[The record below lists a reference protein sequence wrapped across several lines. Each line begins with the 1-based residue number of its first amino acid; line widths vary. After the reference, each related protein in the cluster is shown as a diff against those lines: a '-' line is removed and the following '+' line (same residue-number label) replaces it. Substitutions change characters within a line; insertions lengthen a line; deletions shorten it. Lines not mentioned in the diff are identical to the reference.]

1 MKNESEQRD
10 GALSS
15 GCRLDENLV
24 EFGRLLRR
32 AGLPV
37 GPAAIIDAIRAV
49 EVVGIESREDFYWT
63 LHAVLVTKREQR
75 AVFDESFR
83 LFWKPGRLQA
93 PVLVDR
99 PAASGPERE
108 PPRPAAARVAQ
119 ALHADRPPEASEAA
133 EGVERD
139 LRLTASAQER
149 FQRRDFAQMNAEE
162 IAEAKARIARLAFAD
177 DRLPTRRLVAAA
189 RGRIDPRRTLRAA
202 LRTGGDMILP
212 LARKRA
218 TIRPPVV
225 ALCDIS
231 GSMNAYSRV
240 VLHFLHAL
248 GERRRVETFL
258 FGTRLTNVSRAL
270 RLRDPDAAL
279 AACAGAVP
287 DWSGGTRIAT
297 ALHEFNRLWSRRV
310 LGQGAIV
317 LLVTDGLERDSLG
330 ELGAEM
336 DHLHRSCRRLIWLN
350 PLLRFDGFEARARGI
365 RAILPHVDEFRAV
378 HSLDAVGDLVR
389 ALGAGTED
397 RAHPRRHLAI
407 ASGG

>member
-1 MKNESEQRD
+1 MKPESDQ
-10 GALSS
+10 
-15 GCRLDENLV
+15 RLDEGSSGSRLV
-24 EFGRLLRR
+24 ENIVQFGRLLRR

-49 EVVGIESREDFYWT
+49 EIVGVAARDDLYWT

-75 AVFDESFR
+75 AVFDEAFR
-83 LFWKPGRLQA
+83 LFWKPGRLSA
-93 PVLVDR
+93 AVFVDR
-99 PAASGPERE
+99 PSLPASAPERE
-108 PPRPAAARVAQ
+108 PPRAAAARVAQ
-119 ALHADRPPEASEAA
+119 ALFGNDSRQEPDTES
-133 EGVERD
+133 ERD

-149 FQRRDFAQMNAEE
+149 FQRRDFAQMSTEE

-212 LARKRA
+212 LARRRA

-231 GSMNAYSRV
+231 GSMNAYSRI

-270 RLRDPDAAL
+270 RLKDPDAAL
-279 AACAGAVP
+279 AACAEAVP

-317 LLVTDGLERDSLG
+317 LLVTDGLERDSLD

-336 DHLHRSCRRLIWLN
+336 DRLHRSCRRLIWLN

-365 RAILPHVDEFRAV
+365 RAMLPHVDEFRAV

-397 RAHPRRHLAI
+397 RADPRRHLAI